1 MFLIG
6 GNVDEIVAFVRVGFE
21 IIEAIAIPDTVIVD
35 VFVTV
40 RSDGEAGRHGREI
53 PFPVVFVEDVFAP
66 VRHSLTEEK
75 RSE

>member
-40 RSDGEAGRHGREI
+40 RSD
-53 PFPVVFVEDVFAP
+53 
-66 VRHSLTEEK
+66 L
-75 RSE
+75 